1 MLEFGA
7 SVLGGEPPVYDCG
20 SLVAF
25 MLKRRYFCLQ
35 YHFVA
40 DPAVEA
46 LSTEDAQFNLSHVE
60 PTAMFGSV
68 VKLQAFGYTTRFG
81 WFKCFVQRTQL
92 VSIEVVQHQTDHI
105 GMRIGLV
112 EVPSKGV

>member
-1 MLEFGA
+1 MLEFSA

-20 SLVAF
+20 SLVAL
-25 MLKRRYFCLQ
+25 MLKRRDLCLQ

-46 LSTEDAQFNLSHVE
+46 LSTEDAQFNLSHVQ

-68 VKLQAFGYTTRFG
+68 VKLKRLAIRRASDGSNASRAN
-81 WFKCFVQRTQL
+81 L
-92 VSIEVVQHQTDHI
+92 
-105 GMRIGLV
+105 
-112 EVPSKGV
+112 